1 MESFPL
7 AKGAEDPTVVD
18 IEMPVRPIGKERHI
32 QLRNISLTTSIC
44 LDFAFPRALSG
55 ISQRAAIVLAPAR
68 TWHPDV
74 SRAMWEQTRAR
85 VSEMGGTALFCDG
98 GQGGFSGVASA
109 GIREPTQVGPGTWVR
124 TIGVEWPLND
134 RKTVY
139 AAAGDWMM
147 FFIVWM
153 VMGVGTFGELAATH
167 VLRRFGGSLNN
178 VVRRISLIPNRDRA
192 NDDEGHQTAQDE
204 QDSLI

>member
-1 MESFPL
+1 MT
-7 AKGAEDPTVVD
+7 A
-18 IEMPVRPIGKERHI
+18 
-32 QLRNISLTTSIC
+32 SIC

-74 SRAMWEQTRAR
+74 SRAMWEQARAR

-98 GQGGFSGVASA
+98 GEGGFSGVASS
-109 GIREPTQVGPGTWVR
+109 GIREPTQVGPGSWVR
-124 TIGVEWPLND
+124 TIGVEWPLDD

-139 AAAGDWMM
+139 AAVGDWMM

-153 VMGVGTFGELAATH
+153 VMGVGTFGEMAVIH
-167 VLRRFGGSLNN
+167 VLRRFAPSGGSLSG
-178 VVRRISLIPNRDRA
+178 VVRRVSAVLTRDRA
-192 NDDEGHQTAQDE
+192 IDAEGHQARSE
-204 QDSLI
+204 EASLI